1 MRAAQLSFSV
11 SPELVS
17 EIRDYFRHEA
27 DTIYS
32 DEAIIA
38 AINWWVE
45 SRLENI
51 YEEIGEVL
59 MSPHLPESQQFR
71 AILEAPQMIRPA
83 MPEPAPVPREVPE
96 TAGTTVFNGFRNFSP
111 SRLGAMIDHIARS
124 GRDIYKTNLNKLL
137 FYSDMTHYFLHKQ
150 GISGATYVNL
160 PYGPVPDQVE
170 QVIDHLAAVGRITK
184 GTVQGLGKNATMIK
198 PGSYPESEILTD
210 EEKHVIDWVLEQYG
224 DLSPTEISDLSHREK
239 AYASTRPGE
248 QIAYE
253 YAKFLENLPK

>member
-1 MRAAQLSFSV
+1 
-11 SPELVS
+11 
-17 EIRDYFRHEA
+17 
-27 DTIYS
+27 
-32 DEAIIA
+32 
-38 AINWWVE
+38 
-45 SRLENI
+45 
-51 YEEIGEVL
+51 
-59 MSPHLPESQQFR
+59 MSPHLVESQRFR
-71 AILEAPQMIRPA
+71 EILEAPQIVRPP
-83 MPEPAPVPREVPE
+83 MPEQVAAPMTVPDA
-96 TAGTTVFNGFRNFSP
+96 AGSTVFNGFRNFSP
-111 SRLGAMIDHIARS
+111 SRLGAMIEHIARS

-184 GTVQGLGKNATMIK
+184 GAVQGLGKNATMIK
-198 PGSYPESEILTD
+198 PGGTPESEILTD
-210 EEKHVIDWVLEQYG
+210 EEKQVIDWVLEQYG